1 MDISSIL
8 GVWNRW
14 APHSR
19 TAGRI
24 AQSVERWSN
33 KPLVMG
39 SIPIVPIFFLQDKT
53 TSQRKKKTRDVLE
66 LNQRAATD
74 CSTTELTPHTR
85 KKDDTDE
92 I

>member
-53 TSQRKKKTRDVLE
+53 TSQFEPATY
-66 LNQRAATD
+66 RAATD